1 MRVLTAAWVNT
12 LILYFTLLN
21 AEFPVRFL
29 SRIFL
34 AILYSFPIKPTE
46 TDNDKYAFRC
56 FLLRLGFIG
65 KRTPDFET
73 LIRLSDLF
81 DVRTD
86 YILGKS
92 NDSSSA
98 KLSDD
103 DIEQLGRWELES
115 VYTDLMKLYLSLDS
129 FGQKDVE
136 NLIKSE
142 AQLCKEQN
150 TLQDVSNMAVQITI
164 KK

>member
-1 MRVLTAAWVNT
+1 MFVARFKQLRKKHGYSQVSLAET
-12 LILYFTLLN
+12 LGVSKGTV
-21 AEFPVRFL
+21 AMW
-29 SRIFL
+29 
-34 AILYSFPIKPTE
+34 E
-46 TDNDKYAFRC
+46 T
-56 FLLRLGFIG
+56 G

-73 LIRLSDLF
+73 LIKLSDLF

-92 NDSSSA
+92 NDASSA

-115 VYTDLMKLYLSLDS
+115 VYIDLMRLYLSLDS

-142 AQLCKEQN
+142 AQRCKEQN

>member
-1 MRVLTAAWVNT
+1 MFAERLKALRKKHGYTQVSLAET
-12 LILYFTLLN
+12 LGVSKGTV
-21 AEFPVRFL
+21 AMW
-29 SRIFL
+29 
-34 AILYSFPIKPTE
+34 E
-46 TDNDKYAFRC
+46 T
-56 FLLRLGFIG
+56 G

-73 LIRLSDLF
+73 LIGLSDLF

-92 NDSSSA
+92 TDDSSA
-98 KLSDD
+98 KLSEEET
-103 DIEQLGRWELES
+103 EQLGRLELES
-115 VYTDLMKLYLSLDS
+115 IYTDLMKLYLSLDS

-142 AQLCKEQN
+142 AQRCKEQN
-150 TLQDVSNMAVQITI
+150 TLHDVSNMAVQITI

>member
-1 MRVLTAAWVNT
+1 MFDERL
-12 LILYFTLLN
+12 
-21 AEFPVRFL
+21 R
-29 SRIFL
+29 
-34 AILYSFPIKPTE
+34 
-46 TDNDKYAFRC
+46 
-56 FLLRLGFIG
+56 LLRKKHGYTQVSLAETLGVSKGTVAMWETG

-92 NDSSSA
+92 NDASSA

-115 VYTDLMKLYLSLDS
+115 VYTNLMKLYLSLDS
-129 FGQKDVE
+129 FGQKDVD

-142 AQLCKEQN
+142 AQRCKEQN
-150 TLQDVSNMAVQITI
+150 TLQDVSNMNVQITI

>member
-1 MRVLTAAWVNT
+1 MFDERLKSLRKKSGYTQVSL
-12 LILYFTLLN
+12 
-21 AEFPVRFL
+21 AETIGV
-29 SRIFL
+29 SKGTV
-34 AILYSFPIKPTE
+34 AMWE
-46 TDNDKYAFRC
+46 T
-56 FLLRLGFIG
+56 G
-65 KRTPDFET
+65 KRTPDFDT

-142 AQLCKEQN
+142 AQRCKEQN

>member
-1 MRVLTAAWVNT
+1 MFAERLKALRKKYGYTQVSLAET
-12 LILYFTLLN
+12 LGVSKGTV
-21 AEFPVRFL
+21 AMW
-29 SRIFL
+29 
-34 AILYSFPIKPTE
+34 E
-46 TDNDKYAFRC
+46 T
-56 FLLRLGFIG
+56 G

-73 LIRLSDLF
+73 LIGLSDLF

-92 NDSSSA
+92 TDDSSA
-98 KLSDD
+98 KLSEEET
-103 DIEQLGRWELES
+103 EQLGRWELES
-115 VYTDLMKLYLSLDS
+115 IYTDLMKLYRSLDS

-136 NLIKSE
+136 TLIKSE
-142 AQLCKEQN
+142 AQRCKEQN

>member
-1 MRVLTAAWVNT
+1 MFDERLKALRKKCGYTQVSLAET
-12 LILYFTLLN
+12 LGVSKGTV
-21 AEFPVRFL
+21 AMW
-29 SRIFL
+29 
-34 AILYSFPIKPTE
+34 E
-46 TDNDKYAFRC
+46 T
-56 FLLRLGFIG
+56 G

-92 NDSSSA
+92 NDSSST

-103 DIEQLGRWELES
+103 DIEQPGRWKLES

-142 AQLCKEQN
+142 VQRCKEQN
-150 TLQDVSNMAVQITI
+150 TLQNVSNMAVHITI
-164 KK
+164 KNKE

>member
-1 MRVLTAAWVNT
+1 MFDERL
-12 LILYFTLLN
+12 
-21 AEFPVRFL
+21 
-29 SRIFL
+29 
-34 AILYSFPIKPTE
+34 K
-46 TDNDKYAFRC
+46 
-56 FLLRLGFIG
+56 LLRKKHGYTQVSLAETLGVSKGTVAMWEIR

-73 LIRLSDLF
+73 LIKLSDLF

-92 NDSSSA
+92 NDASSA

-115 VYTDLMKLYLSLDS
+115 VYIDLMRLYLSLDS

-142 AQLCKEQN
+142 AQRCKEQN

>member
-1 MRVLTAAWVNT
+1 MWIYAG
-12 LILYFTLLN
+12 FTCRN
-21 AEFPVRFL
+21 PWCFQRNC
-29 SRIFL
+29 RW
-34 AILYSFPIKPTE
+34 E
-46 TDNDKYAFRC
+46 T
-56 FLLRLGFIG
+56 G
-65 KRTPDFET
+65 KSTPDFET

-142 AQLCKEQN
+142 AQRCKEQN

>member
-1 MRVLTAAWVNT
+1 MFDERLKSLRKKCGYTQVSLAET
-12 LILYFTLLN
+12 LGVSKGTV
-21 AEFPVRFL
+21 AMW
-29 SRIFL
+29 
-34 AILYSFPIKPTE
+34 E
-46 TDNDKYAFRC
+46 T
-56 FLLRLGFIG
+56 G

-103 DIEQLGRWELES
+103 DIEQLARWELES

-142 AQLCKEQN
+142 AQRCKEQN

>member
-1 MRVLTAAWVNT
+1 MFDERLKSLRKKSGYTQVSLAET
-12 LILYFTLLN
+12 LGVSKGTV
-21 AEFPVRFL
+21 AMW
-29 SRIFL
+29 
-34 AILYSFPIKPTE
+34 E
-46 TDNDKYAFRC
+46 T
-56 FLLRLGFIG
+56 G

-142 AQLCKEQN
+142 VQRCKEQN

>member
-1 MRVLTAAWVNT
+1 MFAERLKALRKKHGYTQVSLAET
-12 LILYFTLLN
+12 LGVSKGTV
-21 AEFPVRFL
+21 AMW
-29 SRIFL
+29 
-34 AILYSFPIKPTE
+34 E
-46 TDNDKYAFRC
+46 T
-56 FLLRLGFIG
+56 G

-73 LIRLSDLF
+73 LIGLSDLF

-92 NDSSSA
+92 TDDSSA
-98 KLSDD
+98 KLSEEET
-103 DIEQLGRWELES
+103 EQLGRWELES
-115 VYTDLMKLYLSLDS
+115 IYTDLMKLYLSLDS

-136 NLIKSE
+136 TLIKSE
-142 AQLCKEQN
+142 AKRCKEQN

>member
-1 MRVLTAAWVNT
+1 MFDERLKSLRKKCGYTQVSLAET
-12 LILYFTLLN
+12 LGVSKGTV
-21 AEFPVRFL
+21 AMW
-29 SRIFL
+29 
-34 AILYSFPIKPTE
+34 E
-46 TDNDKYAFRC
+46 T
-56 FLLRLGFIG
+56 G

-103 DIEQLGRWELES
+103 DIERLGRRELES

-142 AQLCKEQN
+142 AQRCKEQN
-150 TLQDVSNMAVQITI
+150 TLQDVSNVAVQITI

>member
-1 MRVLTAAWVNT
+1 MFDERLKSLRKKCGYTQVSLAET
-12 LILYFTLLN
+12 LGVSKGTV
-21 AEFPVRFL
+21 AMW
-29 SRIFL
+29 
-34 AILYSFPIKPTE
+34 E
-46 TDNDKYAFRC
+46 T
-56 FLLRLGFIG
+56 G

-98 KLSDD
+98 KLSDY

-142 AQLCKEQN
+142 AQRCKEQN

>member
-1 MRVLTAAWVNT
+1 MFDERL
-12 LILYFTLLN
+12 
-21 AEFPVRFL
+21 
-29 SRIFL
+29 
-34 AILYSFPIKPTE
+34 K
-46 TDNDKYAFRC
+46 
-56 FLLRLGFIG
+56 LLRKKCGYTQVSLAETLGVSKGTVAMWETG

-103 DIEQLGRWELES
+103 DVEQLGRWELES

-142 AQLCKEQN
+142 AQRCKEQN

>member
-1 MRVLTAAWVNT
+1 MYTQVSLAET
-12 LILYFTLLN
+12 LGVSKGTV
-21 AEFPVRFL
+21 AMW
-29 SRIFL
+29 
-34 AILYSFPIKPTE
+34 E
-46 TDNDKYAFRC
+46 T
-56 FLLRLGFIG
+56 G

-103 DIEQLGRWELES
+103 IEQLERWELES
-115 VYTDLMKLYLSLDS
+115 VYTDLMKLYIFLDS

-142 AQLCKEQN
+142 AQRCKEQN

>member
-1 MRVLTAAWVNT
+1 MFDERLKSLRKKCGYTQVSLAET
-12 LILYFTLLN
+12 LGVSKGTV
-21 AEFPVRFL
+21 AMW
-29 SRIFL
+29 
-34 AILYSFPIKPTE
+34 E
-46 TDNDKYAFRC
+46 T
-56 FLLRLGFIG
+56 G

-73 LIRLSDLF
+73 LIRLSDLC

-142 AQLCKEQN
+142 AQRCKEQN

>member
-1 MRVLTAAWVNT
+1 MFDKRLKSLRKKCGYTQVSLAET
-12 LILYFTLLN
+12 LGVSKGTV
-21 AEFPVRFL
+21 AMW
-29 SRIFL
+29 
-34 AILYSFPIKPTE
+34 E
-46 TDNDKYAFRC
+46 T
-56 FLLRLGFIG
+56 G
-65 KRTPDFET
+65 KRTPDFDT

-142 AQLCKEQN
+142 AQRCKEQN

>member
-1 MRVLTAAWVNT
+1 MVFGVILCSLLCPVYTQVSLAET
-12 LILYFTLLN
+12 LGVSKGTV
-21 AEFPVRFL
+21 AMW
-29 SRIFL
+29 
-34 AILYSFPIKPTE
+34 E
-46 TDNDKYAFRC
+46 T
-56 FLLRLGFIG
+56 G

-103 DIEQLGRWELES
+103 IEQLERWELES
-115 VYTDLMKLYLSLDS
+115 VYTDLMKLYIFLDS

-142 AQLCKEQN
+142 AQRCKEQN

>member
-1 MRVLTAAWVNT
+1 MFDERLKSLRKKCGYTQVSLAET
-12 LILYFTLLN
+12 LGVSKGTV
-21 AEFPVRFL
+21 AMW
-29 SRIFL
+29 
-34 AILYSFPIKPTE
+34 E
-46 TDNDKYAFRC
+46 T
-56 FLLRLGFIG
+56 G

-115 VYTDLMKLYLSLDS
+115 VYTDIMKLYLSLDS

-136 NLIKSE
+136 TLSNPKRNAAKNKILYRMFLIW
-142 AQLCKEQN
+142 QYRL
-150 TLQDVSNMAVQITI
+150 L
-164 KK
+164 

>member
-1 MRVLTAAWVNT
+1 MFDERLKSLRKKCGYTQVALAET
-12 LILYFTLLN
+12 LGVSKGTV
-21 AEFPVRFL
+21 AMW
-29 SRIFL
+29 
-34 AILYSFPIKPTE
+34 E
-46 TDNDKYAFRC
+46 T
-56 FLLRLGFIG
+56 G

-115 VYTDLMKLYLSLDS
+115 VYTDFMKLYLSLDS

-142 AQLCKEQN
+142 AQRCKEQN

>member
-1 MRVLTAAWVNT
+1 MFDERL
-12 LILYFTLLN
+12 
-21 AEFPVRFL
+21 R
-29 SRIFL
+29 
-34 AILYSFPIKPTE
+34 
-46 TDNDKYAFRC
+46 
-56 FLLRLGFIG
+56 LLRKKHGYTQVSLAETIGVSKGTVAMWETG

-73 LIRLSDLF
+73 LIKLSDLF

-92 NDSSSA
+92 NDASSA
-98 KLSDD
+98 RLSDD
-103 DIEQLGRWELES
+103 DIEQLGCWELES

-142 AQLCKEQN
+142 AQRCKEQD
-150 TLQDVSNMAVQITI
+150 TLQDVSNMNVQITI

>member
-1 MRVLTAAWVNT
+1 MFDERLKSLRKKCGYTQVSLAE
-12 LILYFTLLN
+12 ILGVSKGTV
-21 AEFPVRFL
+21 AMW
-29 SRIFL
+29 
-34 AILYSFPIKPTE
+34 E
-46 TDNDKYAFRC
+46 T
-56 FLLRLGFIG
+56 G
-65 KRTPDFET
+65 KRTPDFKT

-98 KLSDD
+98 QLSDD

-142 AQLCKEQN
+142 AQRCKEQN

>member
-1 MRVLTAAWVNT
+1 MFDERLKSLRKKCGYTQVSLAET
-12 LILYFTLLN
+12 LGVSKGTV
-21 AEFPVRFL
+21 AMW
-29 SRIFL
+29 
-34 AILYSFPIKPTE
+34 E
-46 TDNDKYAFRC
+46 T
-56 FLLRLGFIG
+56 G

-103 DIEQLGRWELES
+103 DIEQLGRWKLES
-115 VYTDLMKLYLSLDS
+115 VYTDLMKLYLSIDS

-142 AQLCKEQN
+142 AQRCKEQN

>member
-1 MRVLTAAWVNT
+1 MFAERLKALRKKHGYTQVSLAET
-12 LILYFTLLN
+12 LGVSKGTV
-21 AEFPVRFL
+21 AMW
-29 SRIFL
+29 
-34 AILYSFPIKPTE
+34 E
-46 TDNDKYAFRC
+46 T
-56 FLLRLGFIG
+56 G

-73 LIRLSDLF
+73 LIGLSDLF

-92 NDSSSA
+92 TDDSSA
-98 KLSDD
+98 KLSEEET
-103 DIEQLGRWELES
+103 EQLGRWELES
-115 VYTDLMKLYLSLDS
+115 IYTDLMKLYLSLDS
-129 FGQKDVE
+129 FGQKVVE

-142 AQLCKEQN
+142 AQRCKEQN

>member
-1 MRVLTAAWVNT
+1 MFDERLKSLRKKCGYT
-12 LILYFTLLN
+12 LVSLAETLGVSKGTV
-21 AEFPVRFL
+21 AMW
-29 SRIFL
+29 
-34 AILYSFPIKPTE
+34 E
-46 TDNDKYAFRC
+46 T
-56 FLLRLGFIG
+56 G

-142 AQLCKEQN
+142 AQRCKEQN

>member
-1 MRVLTAAWVNT
+1 MFDERL
-12 LILYFTLLN
+12 
-21 AEFPVRFL
+21 R
-29 SRIFL
+29 
-34 AILYSFPIKPTE
+34 
-46 TDNDKYAFRC
+46 
-56 FLLRLGFIG
+56 LLRKKHGYTQVSLAETIGVSKGTVAMWETG

-142 AQLCKEQN
+142 VQRCKEQN
-150 TLQDVSNMAVQITI
+150 TLQDVSNIAVQITI

>member
-1 MRVLTAAWVNT
+1 MFDERLKSLRKKCGYTQVSLAET
-12 LILYFTLLN
+12 LGVSKGTV
-21 AEFPVRFL
+21 AMW
-29 SRIFL
+29 
-34 AILYSFPIKPTE
+34 E
-46 TDNDKYAFRC
+46 T
-56 FLLRLGFIG
+56 G

-103 DIEQLGRWELES
+103 DIEQLGRWEL
-115 VYTDLMKLYLSLDS
+115 MKLYLSLDS

-142 AQLCKEQN
+142 AQRCKEQN

>member
-1 MRVLTAAWVNT
+1 MFDERL
-12 LILYFTLLN
+12 
-21 AEFPVRFL
+21 
-29 SRIFL
+29 
-34 AILYSFPIKPTE
+34 K
-46 TDNDKYAFRC
+46 
-56 FLLRLGFIG
+56 LLRKKCGYTQVSLAETLGVSKGTVAMWETG

-98 KLSDD
+98 KLSND

-142 AQLCKEQN
+142 AQRCKEQN

>member
-1 MRVLTAAWVNT
+1 MFDERL
-12 LILYFTLLN
+12 
-21 AEFPVRFL
+21 R
-29 SRIFL
+29 
-34 AILYSFPIKPTE
+34 
-46 TDNDKYAFRC
+46 
-56 FLLRLGFIG
+56 LLRKKHGYTQVSLAETLGVSKGTVAMWETG

-92 NDSSSA
+92 NDASSA

-115 VYTDLMKLYLSLDS
+115 VYTNLMKLYLSLDS

-142 AQLCKEQN
+142 TQRCKEQN
-150 TLQDVSNMAVQITI
+150 TLQDVSNMNVQITI

>member
-1 MRVLTAAWVNT
+1 MW
-12 LILYFTLLN
+12 
-21 AEFPVRFL
+21 
-29 SRIFL
+29 
-34 AILYSFPIKPTE
+34 E
-46 TDNDKYAFRC
+46 T
-56 FLLRLGFIG
+56 G
-65 KRTPDFET
+65 KHTPDFET

-103 DIEQLGRWELES
+103 IEQLERWELES
-115 VYTDLMKLYLSLDS
+115 VYTDLMKLYIFLDS

-142 AQLCKEQN
+142 AQRCKEQN

>member
-1 MRVLTAAWVNT
+1 MNYADRIKELRKANGYTQIT
-12 LILYFTLLN
+12 LADALGVSKGTV
-21 AEFPVRFL
+21 AMW
-29 SRIFL
+29 
-34 AILYSFPIKPTE
+34 E
-46 TDNDKYAFRC
+46 T
-56 FLLRLGFIG
+56 G

-98 KLSDD
+98 KLSYD

-142 AQLCKEQN
+142 AQRCKEQN

>member
-1 MRVLTAAWVNT
+1 MFDERLKSLRKKCGYTQVSLAET
-12 LILYFTLLN
+12 LGVSKGTV
-21 AEFPVRFL
+21 AMW
-29 SRIFL
+29 
-34 AILYSFPIKPTE
+34 E
-46 TDNDKYAFRC
+46 T
-56 FLLRLGFIG
+56 G

-115 VYTDLMKLYLSLDS
+115 IYADLMKLYLSLDS

-142 AQLCKEQN
+142 AQRCKEQN
-150 TLQDVSNMAVQITI
+150 TLQDVSNMAVQIII

>member
-1 MRVLTAAWVNT
+1 MFDERLKSLRKKCGYTQVSLAET
-12 LILYFTLLN
+12 LGVSKGTV
-21 AEFPVRFL
+21 AMW
-29 SRIFL
+29 
-34 AILYSFPIKPTE
+34 E
-46 TDNDKYAFRC
+46 T
-56 FLLRLGFIG
+56 G
-65 KRTPDFET
+65 KRTPDFDT

-142 AQLCKEQN
+142 AQRCKEQN

-164 KK
+164 KNKE

>member
-1 MRVLTAAWVNT
+1 MFDERL
-12 LILYFTLLN
+12 
-21 AEFPVRFL
+21 
-29 SRIFL
+29 
-34 AILYSFPIKPTE
+34 K
-46 TDNDKYAFRC
+46 
-56 FLLRLGFIG
+56 LLRKKCGYTQVSLAETLGVSKGTVAMWETG

-129 FGQKDVE
+129 FGQKNVE

-142 AQLCKEQN
+142 AQRCKEQN

>member
-1 MRVLTAAWVNT
+1 MFDERLKSLRKKCGYTQVSLAET
-12 LILYFTLLN
+12 LGVSKGTV
-21 AEFPVRFL
+21 AMW
-29 SRIFL
+29 
-34 AILYSFPIKPTE
+34 E
-46 TDNDKYAFRC
+46 T
-56 FLLRLGFIG
+56 G

-142 AQLCKEQN
+142 AQRCKEQN
-150 TLQDVSNMAVQITI
+150 TLSNSLKNQENPSSKSSKNSTTKAERRML
-164 KK
+164 